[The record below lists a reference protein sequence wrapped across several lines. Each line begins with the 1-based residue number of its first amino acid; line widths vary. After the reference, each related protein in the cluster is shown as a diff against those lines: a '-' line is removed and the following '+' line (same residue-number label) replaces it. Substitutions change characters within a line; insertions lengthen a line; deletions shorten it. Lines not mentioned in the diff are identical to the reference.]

1 MGRERTPF
9 LETPEVLRLTGL
21 PYSTLDYWVRT
32 GLVTPSVRASSGK
45 RRTRR
50 WSVRDVVCVRA
61 IQELRRAGASVHML
75 AKARDELQEHWS
87 DSLTGQLLVWDGRD
101 VLMVDAW
108 ENVVSLVRHP
118 GQAAL
123 QLVALPVAAYAAE
136 VANLAEVARRP
147 DVRRAAG

>member
-1 MGRERTPF
+1 MSCVCEPFKSSDAPERVCTCSRKRETNCR
-9 LETPEVLRLTGL
+9 
-21 PYSTLDYWVRT
+21 
-32 GLVTPSVRASSGK
+32 
-45 RRTRR
+45 
-50 WSVRDVVCVRA
+50 
-61 IQELRRAGASVHML
+61 
-75 AKARDELQEHWS
+75 S

-147 DVRRAAG
+147 DARRAVG